1 MCGIA
6 GIISR
11 NPAIVPVALPLMVA
25 AQVHRGPDDGGEL
38 ILPFQSAT
46 LGLGFRRLSILD
58 LSQAGHQPMVH
69 PATGDCLMFN
79 GEIYNF
85 RELRAE
91 LESAGSIFR
100 GHSDTEVL
108 LHALVRWG
116 TKALDRLAGMYAF
129 AFYKAK
135 EQRLLLA
142 RDPLGIKPLYT
153 AQVKDAFLFAS
164 EMRSLLASQLI
175 PRRSD
180 PRAVASFLAYGS
192 GQAPHTMLQR
202 IELFPPGCWQ
212 ELDVKVV
219 DQRASPPQP
228 YWEVPP
234 PTPPGDVDEVC
245 HTVRKKLNESVRE
258 HLESDVPVG
267 VFLSSGLDST
277 ITATLARKY
286 TDQLR
291 TFTVGFSD
299 NPDLSE
305 STAAAETARLI
316 RAEHHD
322 IQILGD
328 RAEQACVNW
337 LESLD
342 RPSVDGL
349 NTFIISQAVR
359 SEGIVVALSGLGGD
373 ELFGGYSGFW
383 RIPRLLRALKAI
395 RWLPTLVRSLLA
407 SASTVGRPTAVAEK
421 AVDMATSDGSLLE
434 LELLTRRVMSNQ
446 QLADLGVDGH
456 ALGLTKD
463 LLSPP
468 LMDSLQIDPDDPVW
482 TISLLESRLYMS
494 NTLLRDTDTNGMAHG
509 LEIRVPFLDRR
520 VIDYVYSLPGSVRL
534 PSPRTSKYLL
544 RRTFSDILRPE
555 VTNRRK
561 SGFTLPIGRWMAGP
575 LRDMCEEAMNHLKTQ
590 GFLRPEGVDK
600 IWNDFISGRERSHW
614 SRPFALCVL
623 GQYLR
628 RHKIT

>member
-6 GIISR
+6 GIIAQD
-11 NPAIVPVALPLMVA
+11 PAIVRSALPPMVA
-25 AQVHRGPDDGGEL
+25 SQVHRGPDDSGEAF
-38 ILPFQSAT
+38 LPFQSAT

-69 PATGDCLMFN
+69 PATGDCLIFN

-91 LESAGSIFR
+91 LESAGSNFR

-116 TKALDRLAGMYAF
+116 TEALDRLNGMYAF

-153 AQVKDAFLFAS
+153 AFAKDVFLFAS

-175 PRRSD
+175 PRKSD
-180 PRAVASFLAYGS
+180 PRTVASFLAYGS
-192 GQAPHTMLQR
+192 AQSPQTMLQR

-212 ELDVKVV
+212 EIDAQVL
-219 DQRASPPQP
+219 QRRAAPPQL

-234 PTPPGDVDEVC
+234 PRPQPDLDDVC
-245 HTVRKKLNESVRE
+245 RNIRQKMNQSVRE

-267 VFLSSGLDST
+267 VFLSSGIDST
-277 ITATLARKY
+277 ITAALTAKY
-286 TDQLR
+286 TGQLR

-299 NPDLSE
+299 NSDLSE
-305 STAAAETARLI
+305 SSVAAETARLI
-316 RAEHHD
+316 GAEHHD

-328 RAEQACVNW
+328 RAEQACSDW
-337 LESLD
+337 LESAD

-359 SEGIVVALSGLGGD
+359 AEGIVVALSGLGGD
-373 ELFGGYSGFW
+373 EVFGGYSSFW
-383 RIPRLLRALKAI
+383 RIPRLMRALRSI
-395 RWLPTLVRSLLA
+395 RWLPSTLRSIVAAAATL
-407 SASTVGRPTAVAEK
+407 GRPTAVAEK
-421 AVDMATSDGSLLE
+421 AVDMAMSDGSILE
-434 LELLTRRVMSNQ
+434 LDLLTRRVMSNQ
-446 QLADLGVDGH
+446 QLADLGIDGH
-456 ALGLTKD
+456 VLGLTKD
-463 LLSPP
+463 LLAPA
-468 LMDSLQIDPDDPVW
+468 LMDSLRIDPSDPVW
-482 TISLLESRLYMS
+482 TISSLESRLYMS
-494 NTLLRDTDTNGMAHG
+494 NTLLRDTDANGMAHG

-520 VIDYVYSLPGSVRL
+520 VIDYAYALPGSLRL
-534 PSPRTSKYLL
+534 PTGQASKYLL
-544 RRTFSDILRPE
+544 RRTFSDLLRPQ
-555 VTNRRK
+555 VTQRRK
-561 SGFTLPIGRWMAGP
+561 SGFNLPIGRWLAGP
-575 LRDMCEEAMNHLKTQ
+575 LRGMCEEAVKHLKAH
-590 GFLRPEGVDK
+590 GGLRPEGVDK
-600 IWNDFISGRERSHW
+600 IWNDFIRSKEDSHW